1 MSTTGTVKSAYVTV
15 NGTSI
20 PKLSTANT
28 TTLGYMLITSDV
40 EPKRAAAHVYN
51 ISTGTT
57 STVQAWFFG
66 TANKYFNEFKEQI
79 FEIGLDFIDTFILD
93 QPPGNIEPAAANIIV
108 EVDRGSGYK
117 RFQPPYISYYKVD
130 PSVLVYK
137 IENNIDHGPE
147 YFGQDGTRVYLNGRK
162 LTVGIDYYF
171 NYDDQAVE
179 IRNGVLVSGD
189 VLAVL
194 GIPRVRTIG
203 PFVDFD
209 VEGNTLRL
217 LDPISNALLKVT
229 TFTNHDDMM
238 VRTETF
244 QGTLNRRFKV
254 SRSIINRNY
263 LWVVVDG
270 NLLVNGIDY
279 TVLDDARTV
288 ELSDKFYLNS
298 TNLVVITTISSNQLA
313 DTVIGYRIFNDIFNR
328 THYKRLA
335 KKNTTVLT
343 QPLYFTDT
351 EIHVADTSV
360 LMPPL
365 IAKKI
370 PGVILINNERIEYF
384 KVEGNV
390 LKQLR
395 RSTLGTSPSF
405 YLPEGTKLIDQ
416 SPEQNIPF
424 VDRYYKQTVL
434 TSSTIATYS
443 ISAIN
448 IVTSATVGGDQII
461 SDGIILSTTSTVN
474 PVDQI
479 EVFYGGRKLRKAGS
493 YQHDSTV
500 SFDSPEANIV
510 GFTATVQSLPT
521 TDIMNTA
528 YIVTATN
535 QIWVYTD
542 SIEQDAVNGYVYK
555 GLNYLEPEFSVTV
568 SIDTSTAYSY
578 AVTATQMRV
587 GLIPINL
594 AYDID
599 GDGQILLGD
608 AQKYLKISENIYQD
622 GINENSNYGTLLNQH
637 ITLNIDNGVQDN
649 VRLTI
654 VKRGFEKDNIWNDQN
669 SSSATKS
676 LLESTTMPAR
686 FLQAKLAE
694 LPDVNY
700 YGESTALNI
709 NSGLALT
716 DENNEPLEGL

>member
-1 MSTTGTVKSAYVTV
+1 
-15 NGTSI
+15 
-20 PKLSTANT
+20 
-28 TTLGYMLITSDV
+28 
-40 EPKRAAAHVYN
+40 
-51 ISTGTT
+51 
-57 STVQAWFFG
+57 
-66 TANKYFNEFKEQI
+66 
-79 FEIGLDFIDTFILD
+79 
-93 QPPGNIEPAAANIIV
+93 
-108 EVDRGSGYK
+108 
-117 RFQPPYISYYKVD
+117 
-130 PSVLVYK
+130 
-137 IENNIDHGPE
+137 
-147 YFGQDGTRVYLNGRK
+147 
-162 LTVGIDYYF
+162 
-171 NYDDQAVE
+171 
-179 IRNGVLVSGD
+179 
-189 VLAVL
+189 
-194 GIPRVRTIG
+194 
-203 PFVDFD
+203 
-209 VEGNTLRL
+209 L